1 MRRLSLLAFA
11 FSFTLLACKSP
22 CRQLSE
28 KLCECSRT
36 TIERQQCLTLASQA
50 DQRVTPT
57 DAQNETCAALLPR
70 CECAQLESAD
80 PVVRARAK
88 EACGLAYE
96 LPPRTDLD
104 AGQ

>member
-1 MRRLSLLAFA
+1 MLRRLSLLAIALSFA
-11 FSFTLLACKSP
+11 LTACKNP

-36 TIERQQCLTLASQA
+36 TVERQRCLTLASTA

-57 DAQNETCAALLPR
+57 EDESRVCAELLPR

-80 PVVRARAK
+80 PIVRARAK

-96 LPPRTDLD
+96 LPHAAD